1 MKGQMRHWS
10 CAVGALVLGAVLGF
24 PAQAARNPENMTV
37 SGVAKR
43 PMEQVQT
50 ARRQTVT
57 RSIVVAYGDLD
68 LSAQSEAR
76 TLYGH
81 G

>member
-37 SGVAKR
+37 SGDAKHRCDRR
-43 PMEQVQT
+43 PRQPEARKRGKDP
-50 ARRQTVT
+50 ARR
-57 RSIVVAYGDLD
+57 A
-68 LSAQSEAR
+68 
-76 TLYGH
+76 TLPPFH
-81 G
+81 L